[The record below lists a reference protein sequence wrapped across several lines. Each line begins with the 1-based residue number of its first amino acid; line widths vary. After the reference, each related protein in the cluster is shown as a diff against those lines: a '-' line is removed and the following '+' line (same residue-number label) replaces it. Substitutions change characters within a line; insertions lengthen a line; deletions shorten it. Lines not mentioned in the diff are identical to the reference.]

1 MSQQQWYMAI
11 GGHQVGPVSQDD
23 VITNLRNG
31 TIDGN
36 TLVFTEGLKNWTPLK
51 DVPQLASY
59 LPGAAAGKPAAV
71 PPPIVPGKR
80 AHDIDFR
87 IIGSE
92 MQFVE
97 VELDPGESAVAEAGS
112 MMYMTPGIT
121 METIFGDGGQSS
133 GGGVMNAIL
142 GAGKRLLTGESL
154 FMTTFTNQGSGK
166 QQVSFAAPYPGKIL
180 AMDLKQLGGTL
191 ICQKDSF
198 LCAARGISIG
208 IAFQRRIGVGL
219 FGGEGFIM

>member
-1 MSQQQWYMAI
+1 
-11 GGHQVGPVSQDD
+11 
-23 VITNLRNG
+23 
-31 TIDGN
+31 
-36 TLVFTEGLKNWTPLK
+36 
-51 DVPQLASY
+51 VPQLASF
-59 LPGAAAGKPAAV
+59 LGGAPGTQPKAP
-71 PPPIVPGKR
+71 PPPIVPGRR
-80 AHDIDFR
+80 AHEIDFR

-112 MMYMTPGIT
+112 MMYMTQGIQ
-121 METIFGDGGQSS
+121 METVFVDGAQQSS
-133 GGGVMNAIL
+133 GGGVMGAIL

-154 FMTTFTNQGSGK
+154 FMTVFTNSGGGK

-198 LCAARGISIG
+198 LCAARGISVG
-208 IAFQRRIGVGL
+208 IAF
-219 FGGEGFIM
+219 